1 MNFSMIY
8 PELFDKKIILY
19 APTFRDNE
27 NKLDEI
33 KIHLDIDKLMS
44 KLDDNYVLG
53 LRLHP
58 HVANKVNLDKN
69 YIGVIS

>member
-1 MNFSMIY
+1 MH
-8 PELFDKKIILY
+8 LH
-19 APTFRDNE
+19 FRDNE

-44 KLDDNYVLG
+44 KLDDDYILG

-69 YIGVIS
+69 SLDHIIIEL